1 MSSGNLDKCECL
13 TGEDLDYKPN
23 TVEQAKFDYSPLNKF
38 FDEVLKKE
46 DKKQGL
52 LKRLKNI
59 EDKSKEQ
66 LKAAKNKNANPSD
79 DESFDL
85 EKVYNEIEE
94 QD

>member
-1 MSSGNLDKCECL
+1 MSSGNLDKYEYL

-38 FDEVLKKE
+38 FDKVLKKE
-46 DKKQGL
+46 DKKQRL
-52 LKRLKNI
+52 LKRIKNI

-66 LKAAKNKNANPSD
+66 LKAVKNKNTNPSD

-85 EKVYNEIEE
+85 EKFYNEIEE
-94 QD
+94 QN

>member
-1 MSSGNLDKCECL
+1 MSSGNFDKYEYL
-13 TGEDLDYKPN
+13 TDEDLDYKPN

-38 FDEVLKKE
+38 FDKVLKKE

-66 LKAAKNKNANPSD
+66 LKAVKNKNANPSD

-85 EKVYNEIEE
+85 EKFYNEIEE
-94 QD
+94 QN